1 MLGHSSSSESVTYSI
16 TNSQSESSSLSSAMV
31 EGSTRVPSVR
41 DLVRGLKLKLT
52 LKVLKLEK

>member
-1 MLGHSSSSESVTYSI
+1 MLDHSSSSESVTYSI

-52 LKVLKLEK
+52 LKVS